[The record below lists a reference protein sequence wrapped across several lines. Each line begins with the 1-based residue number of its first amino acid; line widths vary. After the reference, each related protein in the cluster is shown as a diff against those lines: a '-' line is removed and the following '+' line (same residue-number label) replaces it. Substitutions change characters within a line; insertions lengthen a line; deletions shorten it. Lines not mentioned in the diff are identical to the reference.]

1 MIIYTKPDFDA
12 SQIYNTSEFSEH
24 LIIRI
29 PLRGKD
35 ELTLVGIYKAPDTS
49 SENAVALHK
58 LLMNISN
65 ISSHILITGY
75 FIYREIHGIAW
86 STYENTTRNNYFMEA
101 VRATYLHQQATVAT
115 RFRVGYIE
123 TTWSTNRDTVSART
137 RCVEPISLR
146 VGPRGP
152 ITKAA
157 NRRNI
162 TRKQKQCDPSLEM
175 LDDQC

>member
-29 PLRGKD
+29 PLRGKY

-115 RFRVGYIE
+115 RFRVGPR
-123 TTWSTNRDTVSART
+123 TSTHDLILTNDENMVDNLENHIPLGNSDHG
-137 RCVEPISLR
+137 CLKFPLVCCWE
-146 VGPRGP
+146 
-152 ITKAA
+152 
-157 NRRNI
+157 
-162 TRKQKQCDPSLEM
+162 RKV
-175 LDDQC
+175 